1 MLHSHCPCNSYKLN
15 NSFQE
20 IFVEEGK
27 SKTYSTREICSIV
40 KVSKNTLLSW
50 LGRGFINPP
59 AERTVY
65 QFLWNDDNL
74 SNIQSYVNRRIRG
87 ENK

>member
-1 MLHSHCPCNSYKLN
+1 MNDDVQK
-15 NSFQE
+15 
-20 IFVEEGK
+20 I
-27 SKTYSTREICSIV
+27 YSTRDICNIV

-50 LGRGFINPP
+50 LNQGFINPP

-74 SNIQSYVNRRIRG
+74 SNIQAYVKRRIRG
-87 ENK
+87 ENKFQ